1 MLTARVAPVCTGYAR
16 LRRNEEFVSS
26 QRTTALEIIVQRD
39 RLVLL
44 SGLIGISAIA
54 WAYTILLSG
63 DTGHAGHGVMLA
75 QPQAWS
81 GTDLA
86 MTFGMWTVMMLAM
99 MLPTAAPMVLTL
111 AKISR
116 GQSESTNPVAPATG
130 FLLGYAIVMTAF
142 SGVAACAQWGLHQ
155 ASWTTMAGESTNR
168 VFAGTVLLGAGAF
181 QFSQLKEACLHRC
194 RSPLWFL
201 MTQWQPGAVGG
212 IKMGISHGRFCI
224 GCCWALMAL
233 MFVGGSMN
241 LLWTAGLAVFMLA
254 EKALPAGRTVGRIA
268 GAGLVVWGA
277 GVLGTTL
284 LAAL

>member
-1 MLTARVAPVCTGYAR
+1 
-16 LRRNEEFVSS
+16 VSS
-26 QRTTALEIIVQRD
+26 QRAPALEIIVQRD

-54 WAYTILLSG
+54 WAYTIVLSG
-63 DTGHAGHGVMLA
+63 DAGHGAHAAILA
-75 QPQAWS
+75 VPRTWT

-99 MLPTAAPMVLTL
+99 MLPTAAPMVLSL

-116 GQSESTNPVAPATG
+116 GQSVSTSPVAPATG
-130 FLLGYAIVMTAF
+130 FLLGYAIVLTAF
-142 SGVAACAQWGLHQ
+142 SLVAVVMQWGLHQ
-155 ASWTTMAGESTNR
+155 AAWTTMAGESTNR

-181 QFSQLKEACLHRC
+181 QFSQLKDACLHRC

-201 MTQWQPGAVGG
+201 MTQWRPGSLGG
-212 IKMGISHGRFCI
+212 IKMGIAHGCFCI

-241 LLWTAGLAVFMLA
+241 LLWTAGLALFMLA
-254 EKALPAGRTVGRIA
+254 EKALPAGRTIGRIA
-268 GAGLVVWGA
+268 GAGLVVWGM
-277 GVLGTTL
+277 GLLGTTL
-284 LAAL
+284 LAAN